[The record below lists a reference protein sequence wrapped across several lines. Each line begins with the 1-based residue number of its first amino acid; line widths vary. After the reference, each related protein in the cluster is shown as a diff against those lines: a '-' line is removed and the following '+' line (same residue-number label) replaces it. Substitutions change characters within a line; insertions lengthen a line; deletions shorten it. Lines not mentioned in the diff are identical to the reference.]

1 MNSKFVTD
9 NRKLYGKGTVYQTH
23 DPGDQVSE
31 IGTFCI
37 KKNTIYVNFFTK
49 ILIVYQS

>member
-23 DPGDQVSE
+23 DPGDQVSDIRYLLYKE
-31 IGTFCI
+31 
-37 KKNTIYVNFFTK
+37 KYN
-49 ILIVYQS
+49 LR

>member
-23 DPGDQVSE
+23 DPG
-31 IGTFCI
+31 IRFLRYGTFCI

-49 ILIVYQS
+49 ILTVYQS